1 MRGFV
6 KIDRRLF
13 ASEMWKERRKFSR
26 FEAWLD
32 ILQRAAYKDTDD
44 LKAGEVRIS
53 KRKAAA
59 QWGWPDTT
67 TMDFISRLV
76 RDGMLERTGKKGI
89 YKILVSTNPT
99 TNPTTQNADN
109 QKGKTPNPTTE
120 PTTKPTKHL
129 SYNKKDIT
137 KKGGVCLSH
146 TPTPREEVRVTDS
159 DWERFQEWADEKI
172 HWMSG
177 NITREM
183 YTGMRQ
189 KVNNSRLLADIL
201 IRIYLSGEYETPQQ
215 ISEQFGKFTA

>member
-1 MRGFV
+1 M
-6 KIDRRLF
+6 
-13 ASEMWKERRKFSR
+13 
-26 FEAWLD
+26 
-32 ILQRAAYKDTDD
+32 
-44 LKAGEVRIS
+44 
-53 KRKAAA
+53 
-59 QWGWPDTT
+59 
-67 TMDFISRLV
+67 
-76 RDGMLERTGKKGI
+76 
-89 YKILVSTNPT
+89 
-99 TNPTTQNADN
+99 
-109 QKGKTPNPTTE
+109 
-120 PTTKPTKHL
+120 
-129 SYNKKDIT
+129 
-137 KKGGVCLSH
+137 CLSH